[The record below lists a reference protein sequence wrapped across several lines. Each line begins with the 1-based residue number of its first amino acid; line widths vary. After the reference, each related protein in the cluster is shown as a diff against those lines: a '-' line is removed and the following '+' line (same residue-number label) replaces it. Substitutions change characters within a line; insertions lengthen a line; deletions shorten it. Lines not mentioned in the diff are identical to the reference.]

1 MSSKCIVIL
10 KYKMYAY
17 LMSYDIV
24 KINILLKFATCAA

>member
-1 MSSKCIVIL
+1 
-10 KYKMYAY
+10 MYAY